1 LPQVTTSRMPRL
13 HSFERASRLIG
24 DHWTL
29 LILRELTL
37 NSSLTFTELLLALR
51 GFSTNILSHRLH
63 ELVYQRV
70 LTVDQSSADGR
81 KQFYSLTPIGAGL
94 RAVIR
99 SIDRWGRNTRRQSRT
114 YADELESTTTILR
127 GGRLIQ
133 RSTHP
138 GEGIWFSHNQT
149 IRMTSF

>member
-1 LPQVTTSRMPRL
+1 M
-13 HSFERASRLIG
+13 G

-29 LILRELTL
+29 LIVRELTL
-37 NSSLTFTELLLALR
+37 NKCLTFTELMVAVR
-51 GFSTNILSHRLH
+51 GISTNILSHRLH

-99 SIDRWGRNTRRQSRT
+99 SIDRWAGNTRRQAVGIRKFQRRRP
-114 YADELESTTTILR
+114 R
-127 GGRLIQ
+127 G
-133 RSTHP
+133 
-138 GEGIWFSHNQT
+138 N
-149 IRMTSF
+149 